1 VHRQSL
7 FCRVLFLGHSA
18 KLSRALG
25 KQYMFAE
32 CLTLG
37 KHVFA
42 DCGHVLSVLRSVN
55 QLVIESR
62 TLPSAAI
69 GKAFFAECPTKGT

>member
-1 VHRQSL
+1 
-7 FCRVLFLGHSA
+7 
-18 KLSRALG
+18 
-25 KQYMFAE
+25 MFAE